1 MARPPNKSGTSKI
14 ILLLGTITAG
24 ALVGGIL
31 YQALNN
37 GDQDEMAVMGIIEDR
52 PVVEAVIERPP
63 VPEALIPEPTPVV
76 AIEPQAEIKAKD
88 VAPKPE
94 LEPKSKPELGP
105 NPTLPSLD
113 NSDDFLRDRML
124 LVKHKSELQEWLN
137 TDDLVRRS
145 ASYLDG
151 LARGNTLSKVFPL
164 TAPEGS
170 FAMHKDGDVI
180 WLNAGN
186 YERYNSTV
194 AVLSSFEMKSLPQI
208 FHFIR
213 PLLETAFAEMG
224 YRPRQM
230 DGIILQSIDNIL
242 ATPIIVEPIR
252 LTRDSVAYKFADPE
266 LEALL
271 PIQKQLLRTGPENT
285 QRLQQQALLLKEAL
299 MNP

>member
-1 MARPPNKSGTSKI
+1 MAQPPNKSGTSKI
-14 ILLLGTITAG
+14 ILLLGTIAAG

-37 GDQDEMAVMGIIEDR
+37 SDRDDMAVMGIIEDR

-63 VPEALIPEPTPVV
+63 VPEALIPEPAPVV
-76 AIEPQAEIKAKD
+76 AIEPQAEVKTED
-88 VAPKPE
+88 VEPKPE
-94 LEPKSKPELGP
+94 LESKPELEP
-105 NPTLPSLD
+105 NPTLPALD

-124 LVKHKSELQEWLN
+124 VIKHKSELQEWLN

-186 YERYNSTV
+186 YERYNATV
-194 AVLSSFEMKSLPQI
+194 AVLTSFDMKSLGQI

-285 QRLQQQALLLKEAL
+285 QRVQQQALLLKEAL